1 MGQQDTPLDPGKERR
16 LQLPAPLTVL
26 AASEQIAA
34 LRGAAGAPWID
45 SAKLIPLEP
54 HEGITDAHLFG
65 AGIVVVHIDPAVPAS
80 MDRVERVRALRP
92 ELPQIVALESADL
105 RLVRTLVRQGVA
117 DVVSLPLSPEE
128 LLQAVIAVMEVQSAK
143 DGPRAGLAPLVAVTR
158 SQGGGGATT
167 LVTHLAASFADPDAE
182 QPNVCLLD
190 LDIQYGRVAE
200 VLGLSPK
207 RTLTDLLEAG
217 ARLDDSLLRSVAAPH
232 ASGVAVIAAPEE
244 ILPLESIDAE
254 QLRRTIELAR
264 QEFDFVFIDLPSNL
278 TNWNLSILAEA
289 DAILMLAEQTI
300 ASLRQARRRL
310 DLFRSVGIDRRTVS
324 VVVNRMERRLFG
336 TISLADVEK
345 ALDHP
350 VLGGLH
356 ADVQSMG
363 PAQDQGVLVNQ
374 VRAKSAYAADVTNLA
389 ETLRQRL
396 GQGAGA

>member
-16 LQLPAPLTVL
+16 LRLPAPLTVL

-34 LRGAAGAPWID
+34 LRAATGAPWID
-45 SAKLIPLEP
+45 SARLVPLEL
-54 HEGITDAHLFG
+54 HEDITDAHLFG
-65 AGIVVVHIDPAVPAS
+65 AGILVVHVDPAVPGS

-92 ELPQIVALESADL
+92 ELPQIVALQSADV

-117 DVVSLPLSPEE
+117 DVVALPLSPEE
-128 LLQAVIAVMEVQSAK
+128 LLQVVIAVMEVQSAN
-143 DGPRAGLAPLVAVTR
+143 DGARAGLAPLVAVTR
-158 SQGGGGATT
+158 ALGGGGATT
-167 LVTHLAASFADPDAE
+167 LVTHLAASFADPDAGK
-182 QPNVCLLD
+182 PNVCLID

-207 RTLTDLLEAG
+207 RNLSDLLEAG
-217 ARLDDSLLRSVAAPH
+217 SRLDDSLLRTVAAPH
-232 ASGVAVIAAPEE
+232 DSGVAIIAAPED
-244 ILPLESIDAE
+244 IVPLESIDTE

-264 QEFDFVFIDLPSNL
+264 QEFDFVFIDFPSNL

-289 DAILMLAEQTI
+289 DGILMLAEQTI

-310 DLFRSVGIDRRTVS
+310 DLFRSVGIDRRIVS

-336 TISLADVEK
+336 TISLSDVAK

-350 VLGGLH
+350 VLCGLH
-356 ADVQSMG
+356 ADVQSIG
-363 PAQDQGVLVNQ
+363 AAQNQGVLVKQ
-374 VRAKSAYAADVTNLA
+374 VRAKSAYAADVTKLA

-396 GQGAGA
+396 ERGAGL